1 MKNKFKD
8 QSKLE
13 HPPRLSE
20 QVADRLIAEIDAG
33 SFRSEEKFPSEA
45 ALAQQ
50 FGVSRTVI
58 REALARL
65 KYDGILDSRQGIGAR
80 VVGNGGKRSFR
91 LDNIAQANAVDIG
104 YLFELRAVLDGD
116 AAYLAAE
123 RRSDK
128 HLQQLNQCLKYM
140 AAAVRDGGDGTDPD
154 VNFHSVIAEASLN
167 PYLSE
172 LMQFLND
179 KLVILIR
186 KARSHSS
193 YHADLPLVV
202 QKEHEAIYKAIAD
215 KSPAEARKAVLR
227 HIKNAGSHLNVN
239 VGITT

>member
-1 MKNKFKD
+1 MKNKFKN

-13 HPPRLSE
+13 QPLRLSE
-20 QVADRLIAEIDAG
+20 QVAARLIAEIKAG
-33 SFRSEEKFPSEA
+33 SFRPGEKFPSEA

-65 KYDGILDSRQGIGAR
+65 KYDGILDSRQGIGAT
-80 VVGNGGKRSFR
+80 VVGNAGKRAFR
-91 LDNIAQANAVDIG
+91 LDNIDQAQAVDIEH
-104 YLFELRAVLDGD
+104 LFELRAVLDGD

-123 RRSDK
+123 RRSDE
-128 HLQQLNQCLKYM
+128 HLQKLNQCLQDM
-140 AAAVRDGGDGTDPD
+140 ADSVRDGGGGTKPD
-154 VNFHSVIAEASLN
+154 VNFHSIIAEASLN

-179 KLVILIR
+179 KLENLIR
-186 KARSHSS
+186 KARTHSS
-193 YHADLPLVV
+193 YHDDLPLVV

-215 KSPAEARKAVLR
+215 KKPAEARKAVLR
-227 HIKNAGSHLNVN
+227 HIKNAGGRLGVK

>member
-1 MKNKFKD
+1 MKTKFKN

-13 HPPRLSE
+13 QPTRLSE
-20 QVADRLIAEIDAG
+20 QVATRLIAEIKAG
-33 SFRSEEKFPSEA
+33 SFRPGEKFPSEA

-65 KYDGILDSRQGIGAR
+65 KYDGILDSRQGIGAT
-80 VVGNGGKRSFR
+80 VVGNAGKRTFR
-91 LDNIAQANAVDIG
+91 LDNIDEAKAIDIEH
-104 YLFELRAVLDGD
+104 LFELRAVLDGD

-123 RRSDK
+123 RRSDE
-128 HLQQLNQCLKYM
+128 HLQQLNQCLQGM
-140 AAAVRDGGDGTDPD
+140 AASVRDGGGGTEPD
-154 VNFHSVIAEASLN
+154 VKFHSIIAEASLN

-179 KLVILIR
+179 KLENLIR
-186 KARSHSS
+186 KARNHSS
-193 YHADLPLVV
+193 SHPDLPLVV
-202 QKEHEAIYKAIAD
+202 QKEHEAIYKAIAE
-215 KSPAEARKAVLR
+215 KNPAEARKAVLR
-227 HIKNAGSHLNVN
+227 HINNAGGRLGVD